1 MAHVVFLLPQVK
13 ALKPGRR
20 ARSPGDTIVRGRITN
35 EKTTSLSVSTAGHN
49 RWRRSVEK
57 RCCMPVPH
65 WTDLYVD
72 TSKVPV
78 GRFGIL
84 QVGGYDST
92 VFRKPVSEFVP
103 PVMITPNESVDL
115 QSLTLYIFYLACT
128 ILSGQAPDRASPSY
142 GVSGLP
148 FEFFLDFQVHWLQNR
163 GSNLPIHQPHILL
176 RKKHKL

>member
-1 MAHVVFLLPQVK
+1 M
-13 ALKPGRR
+13 
-20 ARSPGDTIVRGRITN
+20 
-35 EKTTSLSVSTAGHN
+35 
-49 RWRRSVEK
+49 
-57 RCCMPVPH
+57 
-65 WTDLYVD
+65 
-72 TSKVPV
+72 

-103 PVMITPNESVDL
+103 PVMITPIESVNL

-176 RKKHKL
+176 RKNTTLNMAGQISLPAGHPCSQEVMICSGGFETMLSTPCWPGV